1 MSVYSDM
8 FSRLISE
15 GSITLR
21 CDASAA
27 STMRRSLFK
36 MNKDYNDAM
45 LAFDEQYIPKKLQ
58 CVTNNGRYTFRLVDK
73 RCAGNTYVLVEED
86 AEDL

>member
-15 GSITLR
+15 GSITLS
-21 CDASAA
+21 CAASAA

-36 MNKDYNDAM
+36 MNKEYNEAM
-45 LAFDEQYIPKKLQ
+45 TAFDEQYIPKKLQ

-73 RCAGNTYVLVEED
+73 RCAGNTYVLVEEN
-86 AEDL
+86 AEDI